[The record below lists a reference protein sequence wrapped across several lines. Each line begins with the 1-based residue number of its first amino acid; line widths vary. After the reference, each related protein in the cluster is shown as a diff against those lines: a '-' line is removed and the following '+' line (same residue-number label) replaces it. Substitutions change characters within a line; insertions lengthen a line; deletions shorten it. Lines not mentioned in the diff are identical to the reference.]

1 MARLRK
7 RRSIFLTE
15 LSFID
20 PTYKVETEYVQLNN
34 GKIQGRQVKSGLAIL
49 VNHRLTKMNQMIR
62 KRLVQLN
69 NERKINDYR
78 FRNNLYQ
85 WKLNGEDF
93 KIVYNLKM
101 IENAFPSS
109 GKNHQMQYNDLQIL

>member
-34 GKIQGRQVKSGLAIL
+34 GKIQGRQVKSGLAML

-62 KRLVQLN
+62 KRLVQLK
-69 NERKINDYR
+69 NERKINGYR

-85 WKLNGEDF
+85 WKLNGEGF
-93 KIVYNLKM
+93 KVVYNLKM
-101 IENAFPSS
+101 IENAFPGS